1 MRFILHIN
9 RKSPAWTYYEIRRG
23 KVLPKEL
30 QDRLHKLGFDFK
42 EYGDPKMMQYYQ
54 HHHGHTPYQW
64 AFAMDLMSL
73 GFSFLNDQERE
84 RCRKGETSIM
94 KINIHRQTMG
104 FNIDGHDGGLT
115 LEVYHE
121 E

>member
-1 MRFILHIN
+1 
-9 RKSPAWTYYEIRRG
+9 
-23 KVLPKEL
+23 
-30 QDRLHKLGFDFK
+30 
-42 EYGDPKMMQYYQ
+42 MMQYSQ

-84 RCRKGETSIM
+84 RCHKGETSIM
-94 KINIHRQTMG
+94 EINIHRQTMG

-115 LEVYHE
+115 LQVYHE